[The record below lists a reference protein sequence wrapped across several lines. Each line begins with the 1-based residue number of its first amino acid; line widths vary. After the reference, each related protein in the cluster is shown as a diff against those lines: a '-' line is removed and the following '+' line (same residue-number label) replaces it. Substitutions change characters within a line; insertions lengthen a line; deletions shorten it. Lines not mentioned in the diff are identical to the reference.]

1 MVSRTLESVPLKF
14 RPGSQQG
21 RGTGVVLNRMLDYGC
36 AEGAITAALGKQLG
50 LSPAHILGADVRSI
64 PSLGFT
70 FLPLAAEEDA
80 TPPGLRTIL
89 PTLKDGSIDLVC
101 ALNLRDFVHSCCI

>member
-1 MVSRTLESVPLKF
+1 MVSRTLESVPL
-14 RPGSQQG
+14 RLRQQGTQQQG
-21 RGTGVVLNRMLDYGC
+21 RGAGVGLNRMLDYGC

-50 LSPAHILGADVRSI
+50 LPPARILGADVRSI

-80 TPPGLRTIL
+80 TPPGLRSIL
-89 PTLKDGSIDLVC
+89 PTLEDGSVDLVSMQK
-101 ALNLRDFVHSCCI
+101 LVRYRSF